1 MMKKKTVRL
10 ISSIIAAILIL
21 AMVISIIAAGLVTA
35 GATEKDD
42 LKQQLNELEDQKS
55 SIRKEIEDIAGQVDE
70 VESVREALQNEI
82 SLTKQEIATVTDY
95 INRLQ
100 TQIDEKTQQ
109 LGVAEQELL
118 KKEELFATR
127 VRTMYEHGGESS
139 YLDVI
144 LNATSIANMLSRV
157 DIVTDIMDY
166 DKKVVAEY
174 KAAKEDIRV
183 RRDDLQRTQDE
194 QKNYQENL
202 GYKVDELAS
211 SEAQQAALQE
221 SLEAYRVEQESE
233 YNRITGDMEEISNKI
248 AEISRREAEE
258 AARKAAEEAARKA
271 AEEAAARQKASA
283 KSSSSSSSS
292 SSGSSDSS
300 YSSYSSYDGTFVWPA
315 PGNSSCS
322 SAYGWRRHPI
332 FGTRKFHAGEDIP
345 APSGAPIVAAA
356 SGTVT
361 TAGWVSGYGNYTVI
375 NHGGG
380 VMTAYGHQSAIQVSV
395 GQQVSAGEQIGL
407 VGSTG
412 NSTGPHLH
420 FEVYVNGATQDPK
433 SYSYSGR

>member
-1 MMKKKTVRL
+1 MMKKKTIRL

-21 AMVISIIAAGLVTA
+21 AMVISIIAAGLVSA

-42 LKQQLNELEDQKS
+42 LKEQLNDLENQKS

-70 VESVREALQNEI
+70 VESVREALQTEI

-100 TQIDEKTQQ
+100 VQIDEKTQE
-109 LGVAEQELL
+109 LGVAEKELL

-183 RRDDLQRTQDE
+183 RRDDLQSTQNE

-233 YNRITGDMEEISNKI
+233 YNRITGEMEDISNKI

-271 AEEAAARQKASA
+271 AEQAAARKKAS
-283 KSSSSSSSS
+283 SSSSSSSS
-292 SSGSSDSS
+292 SSGYTG
-300 YSSYSSYDGTFVWPA
+300 YSSSGSYDGTFVWPA

-380 VMTAYGHQSAIQVSV
+380 VMTAYGHQSSIQVSV